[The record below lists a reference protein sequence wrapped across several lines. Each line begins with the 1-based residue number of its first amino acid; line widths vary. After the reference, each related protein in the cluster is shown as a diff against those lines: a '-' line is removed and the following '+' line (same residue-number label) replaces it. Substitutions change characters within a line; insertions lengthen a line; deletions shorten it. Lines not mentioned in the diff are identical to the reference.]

1 MKNIMLYTNKSKK
14 EKKVNGELDG
24 NLKLKSSKF
33 NLSNIKNLQKRKIN
47 RAESNSVS
55 IPCELFSYDKYKHN
69 ELKFLLHVYIDIT
82 RNRDYTVNLYYADF
96 FDWIKTSKDIRT
108 RTKKIKQINIV
119 LKEMENNNLI
129 KMYDIENMCVRFE
142 ILEQF
147 ITYSKESFYNS
158 GFVSVYIDEVQ
169 KIMNYDTSK
178 YKGVSNGLLLYT
190 YVCLVGEIKST
201 AHMRNRENPCYY
213 VKGFYCNLC
222 DEIYSNKAV
231 MKDTVQCLQDLGLIY
246 ATTPKRYKKEN
257 GRMSC
262 GATIFALT
270 YVRDKDKKIEYY
282 GENYID
288 SVIEYAERR

>member
-1 MKNIMLYTNKSKK
+1 MNEELNDRKLNNKFDLFKI
-14 EKKVNGELDG
+14 D
-24 NLKLKSSKF
+24 
-33 NLSNIKNLQKRKIN
+33 NLQNRKLN
-47 RAESNSVS
+47 EVESKTVC
-55 IPCELFSYDKYKHN
+55 IPYDLFADDTYKQN
-69 ELKFLLHVYIDIT
+69 ELKFLLHVYIYMERSY
-82 RNRDYTVNLYYADF
+82 RNTVKFCYSDF
-96 FDWIKTSKDIRT
+96 FEWMKISNRHT
-108 RTKKIKQINIV
+108 RAKNKKEIEVI
-119 LKEMENNNLI
+119 LKEMQDNNLI
-129 KMYDIENMCVRFE
+129 EIRRTETMYICLE

-147 ITYSKESFYNS
+147 THYAKESFYNS
-158 GFVSVYIDEVQ
+158 GFVGIYLDEVD
-169 KIMNYDTSK
+169 KIMNCDTSK

-190 YVCLVGEIKST
+190 YACLVGEIKST

-222 DEIYSNKAV
+222 DEIYNNKAV
-231 MKDTVQCLQDLGLIY
+231 IKNTVQCLQDLGLIY

-257 GRMSC
+257 GRISC